1 MVAALDEVLEKLLFF
16 SFPFSDD
23 LIQDCT
29 EVVVFY
35 DVFLV

>member
-1 MVAALDEVLEKLLFF
+1 MVTTLDEVLEKLLFF
-16 SFPFSDD
+16 SLPFSDN

-29 EVVVFY
+29 EVVVLD